1 MTGYFYYDKLSA
13 IMKLDTKKI
22 RERIKT
28 KGMTI
33 EQAAEKMGFS
43 RQNLQM
49 ILKNEST
56 LLGRLDNIADALDMD
71 PRDLLI

>member
-1 MTGYFYYDKLSA
+1 LTGYFYYDKLSA

-33 EQAAEKMGFS
+33 EQAAEKMGFFKTKS
-43 RQNLQM
+43 
-49 ILKNEST
+49 S
-56 LLGRLDNIADALDMD
+56 D
-71 PRDLLI
+71 DLEE